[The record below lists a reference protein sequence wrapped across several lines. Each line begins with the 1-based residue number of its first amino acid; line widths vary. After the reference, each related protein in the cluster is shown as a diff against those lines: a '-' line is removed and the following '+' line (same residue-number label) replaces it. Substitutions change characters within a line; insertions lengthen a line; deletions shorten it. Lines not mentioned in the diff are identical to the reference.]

1 MENEKK
7 INNNLN
13 FLKEFFAPYT
23 KRVYLVGGCVRDE
36 ILGIISK
43 EFDIEV
49 YDIDPKKFDELMQKL
64 GAKGVGK
71 SFFVYKWKNFDIA
84 LPRIENKTGY
94 GHRGFKVALTLN
106 EKEASKRRD
115 FTINAIMKNIYT
127 GEILDFWGGIK
138 DIKNKLIRHIDDKTF
153 IEDSLRVLR
162 AMQFASRLKFKIA
175 KETIKLCQNID
186 LSDLSKERIYMEFEK
201 MFNSKY
207 LYYGFYYFIVLG
219 IAKKLF
225 NLHFNKKE
233 FFHLAKIYK
242 INPLP
247 SFFFYHL
254 RYYKNL
260 SLNKIT
266 NALNMPK
273 SLIRE
278 INTKK
283 CPKNVTNRF
292 LYGLSLKY
300 PLKTFSILNF
310 NCCEKWIKENNL
322 WDKKYKPKHIDPKNP
337 KLSILREIRSY
348 DIIYLKKAVYEIYS
362 TNNM

>member
-1 MENEKK
+1 MENVKWQ

-13 FLKEFFAPYT
+13 FLKNFFAPFS

-36 ILGIISK
+36 ILGRIPR
-43 EFDIEV
+43 EYDIEV
-49 YDIDPKKFDELMQKL
+49 YDIDPVTFDKLMQKI

-71 SFFVYKWKNFDIA
+71 SFFVYKWKNFDIS
-84 LPRIENKTGY
+84 LPRTETKTSP
-94 GHRGFKVALTLN
+94 GHRGFEVNLTQD
-106 EKEASKRRD
+106 ERIASKRRD
-115 FTINAIMKNIYT
+115 FTMNALMKNIFT

-138 DIKNKLIRHIDDKTF
+138 DIQNKIIRHIDDKTF

-162 AMQFASRLKFKIA
+162 AMQFSSRLKFKIA
-175 KETIKLCQNID
+175 KETVILCQSID
-186 LSDLSKERIYMEFEK
+186 LGDLSKERVYKEFEK
-201 MFNSKY
+201 MFHSKY
-207 LYYGFYYFIVLG
+207 LYYGFYYFIKLK

-225 NLHFNKKE
+225 NMEFNKKE

-247 SFFFYHL
+247 SFFLYHL
-254 RYYKNL
+254 RYYKNF

-266 NALNMPK
+266 SSLNMPK
-273 SLIRE
+273 SLIKE

-283 CPKNVTNRF
+283 CPKKVTNRF

-310 NCCEKWIKENNL
+310 NCCEEWIKENNL
-322 WDKKYKPKHIDPKNP
+322 WDKKYKPKNIEPKNP
-337 KLSILREIRSY
+337 KKSILNEIRNY
-348 DIIYLKKAVYEIYS
+348 DKIVIQKGCK
-362 TNNM
+362 

>member
-1 MENEKK
+1 VKSENLE
-7 INNNLN
+7 
-13 FLKEFFAPYT
+13 FLKNFFAPYT

-36 ILGIISK
+36 ILGIKPK

-84 LPRIENKTGY
+84 LPRTETKISK
-94 GHRGFKVALTLN
+94 GHRGFEVSLTQD
-106 EKEASKRRD
+106 EKIASRRRD
-115 FTINAIMKNIYT
+115 FTMNALMKNIYT
-127 GEILDFWGGIK
+127 GEILDFSGGIK
-138 DIKNKLIRHIDDKTF
+138 DIKAKIIRHIDDNTF

-162 AMQFASRLKFKIA
+162 AMQFASRLKFKVA
-175 KETIKLCQNID
+175 NETINLCCSID

-207 LYYGFYYFIVLG
+207 LYYGFYYFIKLG

-225 NLHFNKKE
+225 NLKFSKKE

-242 INPLP
+242 INPIK

-254 RYYKNL
+254 KNYKHIRL
-260 SLNKIT
+260 EKLIT
-266 NALNMPK
+266 PLNMPK
-273 SLIRE
+273 ALIRE
-278 INTKK
+278 INIKK
-283 CPKNVTNRF
+283 CPKRISNRF
-292 LYGLSLKY
+292 LYALALKY

-310 NCCEKWIKENNL
+310 NCCEEWIKKENL
-322 WDKKYKPKHIDPKNP
+322 WDKKYRPKRIDPKNP
-337 KLSILREIRSY
+337 KLSILREIKSY
-348 DIIYLKKAVYEIYS
+348 DIIYLKRP
-362 TNNM
+362 

>member
-1 MENEKK
+1 MENVKWQ

-13 FLKEFFAPYT
+13 FLKNFFAPFS

-36 ILGIISK
+36 FLDINPR
-43 EFDIEV
+43 EYDIEV
-49 YDIDPKKFDELMQKL
+49 YDITPEKFDKLMQKL

-71 SFFVYKWKNFDIA
+71 NFFVYKWKNFDIS
-84 LPRIENKTGY
+84 LPRIENKIGY
-94 GHRGFKVALTLN
+94 GHKGFKVSLIQN

-115 FTINAIMKNIYT
+115 FTMNALMKNIYT

-138 DIKNKLIRHIDDKTF
+138 DIENKIIRHIDNETF

-162 AMQFASRLKFKIA
+162 AMQFASRFKFKIA

-201 MFNSKY
+201 MFHSKY
-207 LYYGFYYFIVLG
+207 LYFGFYYFIVLG

-225 NLHFNKKE
+225 NLKFSKKE

-242 INPLP
+242 TNPLP

-260 SLNKIT
+260 SLNKIIT
-266 NALNMPK
+266 PLNMPK
-273 SLIRE
+273 SLMRQ

-283 CPKNVTNRF
+283 CPKIVTNRF
-292 LYGLSLKY
+292 LYALALKY

-310 NCCEKWIKENNL
+310 KCCEKWIKQNNL
-322 WDKKYKPKHIDPKNP
+322 WEKKYKPKKIDPKNP
-337 KLSILREIRSY
+337 RLSILREIRSY
-348 DIIYLKKAVYEIYS
+348 DIIYLKRQ
-362 TNNM
+362 

>member
-1 MENEKK
+1 MESEE
-7 INNNLN
+7 LE
-13 FLKEFFAPYT
+13 FLKKFFAPYS

-36 ILGIISK
+36 ILGNTPR
-43 EFDIEV
+43 EYDIEV
-49 YDIDPKKFDELMQKL
+49 YDITPEKFDELMQKI

-71 SFFVYKWKNFDIA
+71 SFFVYKWKNFDIS

-94 GHRGFKVALTLN
+94 GHRGFEVKITQN

-115 FTINAIMKNIYT
+115 FTMNALMKNIYT
-127 GEILDFWGGIK
+127 GKILDFWGGIK
-138 DIKNKLIRHIDDKTF
+138 DIQNKIIRHIDDKTF

-162 AMQFASRLKFKIA
+162 AMQFASRLKFKVA
-175 KETIKLCQNID
+175 KETVKLCQSID
-186 LSDLSKERIYMEFEK
+186 LNDLSKDRIYMEFEK
-201 MFNSKY
+201 MFKSKY

-225 NLHFNKKE
+225 NLEFKCKE

-242 INPLP
+242 LNPLP

-254 RYYKNL
+254 RYYKHIKL
-260 SLNKIT
+260 TQIT

-273 SLIRE
+273 NLIKE

-283 CPKNVTNRF
+283 CPKTVTNRF
-292 LYGLSLKY
+292 LYGLALKY

-310 NCCEKWIKENNL
+310 NCCEKWIKKENL
-322 WDKKYKPKHIDPKNP
+322 WNKKYKPKKIDPKNP
-337 KLSILREIRSY
+337 RKSILNEIRSY
-348 DIIYLKKAVYEIYS
+348 DIIYLKKGNI
-362 TNNM
+362 